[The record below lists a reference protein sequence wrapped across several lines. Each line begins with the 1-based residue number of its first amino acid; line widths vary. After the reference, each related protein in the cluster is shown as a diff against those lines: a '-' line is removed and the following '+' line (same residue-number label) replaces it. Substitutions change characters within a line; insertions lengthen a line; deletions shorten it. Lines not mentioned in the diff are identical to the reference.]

1 MDQKLT
7 ELVKRLKEFAG
18 GNLESVIL
26 YGSAARGEYR
36 ESRSDLNVLCTMK
49 SLSVTE
55 LARVARVVEWWNKE
69 LKEPPLRFFTTQE
82 LRQSADVFSI
92 ELLEMQRSHRV
103 LHGPD
108 VISGVK
114 VPMNLHR
121 VQVEHD
127 LYTVLLKLRQHF
139 LLSGH
144 DHKEVRGIYAKSVSG
159 MLVLLRHTLI
169 ALDGDAPAGAREV
182 VARIAAVTGADG
194 QALQA
199 AVDFRDSGILY
210 GEFSEAYGAY
220 MSALEQVIRALDQQ
234 VPKREWQRTGQAAS

>member
-1 MDQKLT
+1 MDKKLA

-55 LARVARVVEWWNKE
+55 LGRVARVVEWWSKE
-69 LKEPPLRFFTTQE
+69 LNEPPLRFFTAQE

-108 VISGVK
+108 VIAAIA
-114 VPMNLHR
+114 VPTNLHR

-127 LYTVLLKLRQHF
+127 LYAALLKLRQHF
-139 LLSGH
+139 LLAGQ
-144 DHKEVRGIYAKSVSG
+144 DHKPLRVVFAKSISSV
-159 MLVLLRHTLI
+159 LVLLRHTLI
-169 ALDGDAPAGAREV
+169 AFDGDAPAETNEV

-194 QALQA
+194 RALQA
-199 AVDFRDSGILY
+199 AVDFRDSGILH
-210 GEFSEAYGAY
+210 GEFSGAYGGY
-220 MSALEQVIRALDQQ
+220 MNALEHVIRALDQQ
-234 VPKREWQRTGQAAS
+234 IPKREWQRTDEAES